1 VCEVISSLKI
11 SDQGEASPSLGYHN
25 EDVAGSGVSG
35 TTGLDGQLLFLGL
48 VQQVGGWCRTPAQAA
63 PSRLWEVER
72 VDSGLWTSSSSSQ
85 VWALRDICCCGLLD
99 DY

>member
-1 VCEVISSLKI
+1 MKKCG
-11 SDQGEASPSLGYHN
+11 QGEASPSLGYHH

-48 VQQVGGWCRTPAQAA
+48 VQQVGDWCGTPAQAA
-63 PSRLWEVER
+63 PARLWEVDR

-85 VWALRDICCCGLLD
+85 VLALRDICCCGLL
-99 DY
+99 